1 MYIYIHVYTYILT
14 YLTLPYLTLHYIT
27 LHYIHTHT
35 QIYIYCI
42 HFCPYVQPNEKL
54 MLTAFIGFKDFLV
67 GHDLRIKF
75 I

>member
-27 LHYIHTHT
+27 LHYIHT

-42 HFCPYVQPNEKL
+42 HFCPYVQPNESADHPGWSISGGL
-54 MLTAFIGFKDFLV
+54 PAGEV
-67 GHDLRIKF
+67 
-75 I
+75 